1 MTDATARLSVRPDV
15 KGLKLSA
22 DMVLPLDGLAVRL
35 YLAEA
40 ELRAAQR
47 HHDGSPMACA
57 RYRAALQEWKAA
69 ETEASRLL
77 RTLME
82 CPRPSEA

>member
-1 MTDATARLSVRPDV
+1 MRER
-15 KGLKLSA
+15 
-22 DMVLPLDGLAVRL
+22 LAVRL

-47 HHDGSPMACA
+47 HHDGSPLACA
-57 RYRAALQEWKAA
+57 RYRAALREWQAA
-69 ETEASRLL
+69 EAEASQLL
-77 RTLME
+77 RAMVE